1 MKRAVLI
8 SGLVLAACRAR
19 STAPPPPVAAPAD
32 SQLSSTKPRA
42 VDASPSPDAQRLGQ
56 PKGLRLTDRAAA
68 KVKEMSVAEKL
79 GARLRVRVVGSDG
92 GFLYD
97 LFFEDQ
103 AGAMDDTFLSK
114 GIELIVD
121 PLSLQY
127 LDGTEIDYV
136 EGAAG
141 SGFKFN
147 NPNAA
152 Q

>member
-1 MKRAVLI
+1 M
-8 SGLVLAACRAR
+8 
-19 STAPPPPVAAPAD
+19 
-32 SQLSSTKPRA
+32 
-42 VDASPSPDAQRLGQ
+42 
-56 PKGLRLTDRAAA
+56 TDRAAA
-68 KVKEMSVAEKL
+68 KVKEIRVAEKL

-103 AGAMDDTFLSK
+103 AGALDDTFLSK

-136 EGAAG
+136 EGAVG

-152 Q
+152 H